1 MEIKTSLKH
10 RHQPILVL
18 VSVLLIL
25 ALMLNF
31 APVNAMRMSSAD
43 KLIDQQSTDLFI
55 QATGQ
60 LLPPKNLIATE
71 LGSTL
76 ETAAKLVKLSWE
88 PSSGAVQYNIYRS
101 LTQSDYNTTPLASI
115 TASSPYAPLVYNDYD
130 FGEGTDYHYYVV
142 TAVDSDGV
150 ESNFSNEV
158 MALTHYKI
166 FWVGTVRPQR
176 ATNYNGIRNQI
187 TPLVIT
193 NPSSSI
199 RIDGE
204 AHIIGRTGGTL
215 PEPDLIG
222 QLGFGPAASGPNSD
236 IPVDLTKWTNWIDA
250 KFDGLGIYPGSGHS
264 RYIVNFFP

>member
-10 RHQPILVL
+10 RHQPIPVL

-88 PSSGAVQYNIYRS
+88 PSSGA
-101 LTQSDYNTTPLASI
+101 DPL
-115 TASSPYAPLVYNDYD
+115 
-130 FGEGTDYHYYVV
+130 
-142 TAVDSDGV
+142 
-150 ESNFSNEV
+150 
-158 MALTHYKI
+158 
-166 FWVGTVRPQR
+166 
-176 ATNYNGIRNQI
+176 
-187 TPLVIT
+187 
-193 NPSSSI
+193 
-199 RIDGE
+199 
-204 AHIIGRTGGTL
+204 
-215 PEPDLIG
+215 
-222 QLGFGPAASGPNSD
+222 
-236 IPVDLTKWTNWIDA
+236 
-250 KFDGLGIYPGSGHS
+250 
-264 RYIVNFFP
+264 